1 MEIKIW
7 ADFACPFCYMGETQL
22 LKVIKDLGKED
33 SVKLKFMAY
42 QLNPDASIAPVETMT
57 EHFMAE
63 HKQTE
68 EEAKVQIEH
77 IEKMASRMGLNYNL
91 AGVQVCST
99 FDAHRL
105 MKYAE
110 ATAPQ
115 EKVLALNFALYNAN
129 FGENLRLSDKGVLVD
144 IASACGF
151 DHTEVAHMLE
161 SQAYGEQ
168 VKEEVAALNERKD
181 FNYVPFMEF
190 EDGTVLQGVISPG
203 ALKKALA

>member
-22 LKVIKDLGKED
+22 MKVIKDLGKED
-33 SVKLKFMAY
+33 SVKLTFMAY
-42 QLNPDASIAPVETMT
+42 QLDPEAPIAPVQTMT
-57 EHFMAE
+57 EHFMSE
-63 HKQTE
+63 HKQSE
-68 EEAKVQIEH
+68 EEARAQIEH

-110 ATAPQ
+110 ATASQ
-115 EKVLALNFALYNAN
+115 EKVLELNFALYKAN
-129 FGENLRLSDKGVLVD
+129 FVDNLRLSEKSVLVD
-144 IASACGF
+144 IAESCGF

-181 FNYVPFMEF
+181 FNYIPFMEF
-190 EDGTVLQGVISPG
+190 EDGTVLQGVISVG
-203 ALKKALA
+203 ALKKILS